1 MAAIMA
7 VIWAMNTAFPVSSA
21 LSGRAQGSP
30 CARGPGIGDGL
41 AVRFFVGDEIT
52 AGSGDVG
59 LAGNPTPAA
68 PDEAGAGVWM
78 ENDAGGAERAR
89 GVWSSPA
96 SGIPTVFVGVGTA
109 PNMPGGIGGPICG
122 PAAPVYVTASCA
134 APAAPAGDVARL
146 AMASRLAT

>member
-1 MAAIMA
+1 MVRCVAAIMA
-7 VIWAMNTAFPVSSA
+7 VIWAMNAPFSSP

-68 PDEAGAGVWM
+68 PDEAGAGVWI

-96 SGIPTVFVGVGTA
+96 SGMPTVLVGDGTA
-109 PNMPGGIGGPICG
+109 PIMPGGIGGPICG
-122 PAAPVYVTASCA
+122 SAAPVYAS
-134 APAAPAGDVARL
+134 PSAAPAGDDERP

>member
-1 MAAIMA
+1 MVRCMAAIMA
-7 VIWAMNTAFPVSSA
+7 VIWAMNTPLSST

-41 AVRFFVGDEIT
+41 AVRFFVVTGIT
-52 AGSGDVG
+52 DGSGDVG

-78 ENDAGGAERAR
+78 ENEAGGAERAR

-96 SGIPTVFVGVGTA
+96 SAIPTVFVGVGTA
-109 PNMPGGIGGPICG
+109 PIMPGGIGGPTCG
-122 PAAPVYVTASCA
+122 SAAPVYASPSA
-134 APAAPAGDVARL
+134 TPAGDDERL

>member
-1 MAAIMA
+1 MVRCMAAIMA
-7 VIWAMNTAFPVSSA
+7 VIWAMNTPFSSP

-41 AVRFFVGDEIT
+41 AARFLLVT
-52 AGSGDVG
+52 GSGDVG
-59 LAGNPTPAA
+59 LAGSPTPAA
-68 PDEAGAGVWM
+68 PDEAGAGVWI

-96 SGIPTVFVGVGTA
+96 SGMPTVLVGVGTA
-109 PNMPGGIGGPICG
+109 PIMPGGIGGPICG
-122 PAAPVYVTASCA
+122 SAAPVYANPS
-134 APAAPAGDVARL
+134 AAPAGDDERP